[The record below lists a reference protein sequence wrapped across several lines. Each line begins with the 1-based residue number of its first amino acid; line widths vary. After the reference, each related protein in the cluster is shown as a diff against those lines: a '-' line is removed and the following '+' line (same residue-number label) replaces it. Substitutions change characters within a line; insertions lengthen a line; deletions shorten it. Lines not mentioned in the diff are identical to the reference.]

1 MIDVQILQIRVYAMG
16 WVPSNNYSD
25 WVNKFPRLLD
35 YGVRGRLTVRSV
47 KLFADGAC
55 FRG

>member
-1 MIDVQILQIRVYAMG
+1 MIEVQILQIRLYAMG

-25 WVNKFPRLLD
+25 WVGKFPRLLD

-55 FRG
+55 F